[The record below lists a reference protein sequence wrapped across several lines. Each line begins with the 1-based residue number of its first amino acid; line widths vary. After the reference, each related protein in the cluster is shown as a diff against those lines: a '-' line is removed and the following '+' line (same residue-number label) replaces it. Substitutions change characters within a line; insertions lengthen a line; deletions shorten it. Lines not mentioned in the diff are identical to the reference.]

1 MQTFKLVEAHISLI
15 NHCNFC
21 EDPET
26 VRDEMPRA
34 RCTNAGKR
42 KKIEVLENFT
52 AVCNRWF

>member
-52 AVCNRWF
+52 AVCNR